1 MRIVNYLNGI
11 SYVENV
17 VEGIDFNSV
26 SYLKKEIVLGQNE
39 IYDADFN
46 IAKNDENLVL
56 KTLFYK
62 SIFNAIS
69 LYFKDNLLQA
79 SPLNFWTRSE
89 THLVQFPG
97 TENPQLKER
106 CGNLVEGGYVIL
118 YFLDTITSGGSVGL
132 PTQNFSIN
140 LQENSMIIFPSGQDY
155 KYSINKIGENKE
167 RKFIEIVID
176 ERI

>member
-17 VEGIDFNSV
+17 VEGIDFSLI
-26 SYLKKEIVLGQNE
+26 SYIKKEIVLGQNE
-39 IYDADFN
+39 IYEADFN

-62 SIFNAIS
+62 SIFNAMS
-69 LYFKDNLLQA
+69 FYFKDNSRQI
-79 SPLNFWTRSE
+79 SPLGFWTRGE
-89 THLVQFPG
+89 THLIQFPG

-106 CGNLVEGGYVIL
+106 CGNLIEGGYVIL
-118 YFLDTITSGGSVGL
+118 YVLDTITSGGNINL
-132 PTQNFSIN
+132 PNQNFSIN

-155 KYSINKIGENKE
+155 KYNINKIGENKE
-167 RKFIEIVID
+167 RKIIEMVID

>member
-11 SYVENV
+11 SYIENV
-17 VEGIDFNSV
+17 VEGIDFSTI
-26 SYLKKEIVLGQNE
+26 SYVKKEAVLGQNE

-62 SIFNAIS
+62 SIFNAIN
-69 LYFKDNLLQA
+69 LYFNQNSIKRPLL
-79 SPLNFWTRSE
+79 SFWTKNE
-89 THLVQFPG
+89 NHFVQFPG

-106 CGNLVEGGYVIL
+106 CGNLIEGGYVIL
-118 YFLDTITSGGSVGL
+118 YFLDTITSGGNVNI
-132 PTQNFSIN
+132 PNQNFSIN

-155 KYSINKIGENKE
+155 KYNINKIGEDKE
-167 RKFIEIVID
+167 RKFMEIVVD